1 MQKIRWMIS
10 FAELSLFYN
19 AIILISVTLNLHWAT
34 SRAAGGQYES
44 FPVLIR
50 IIYLLMTVLTLTL
63 MKWLW
68 RNRSG
73 ILSGKGKRLST
84 WLAFIFAFSTFLQLI
99 SRSSDER
106 WNAIPASI
114 LALTFLNL
122 SKKN

>member
-19 AIILISVTLNLHWAT
+19 AIILISVTLNLHWVT

-73 ILSGKGKRLST
+73 ILSGNGKRLST
-84 WLAFIFAFSTFLQLI
+84 WLAIIFAISTFLQLI

-114 LALTFLNL
+114 VALTFWNL